1 MSKSGTAFGTA
12 ATALGMTPLGL
23 GLTIGSAVLGF
34 FGSRRKRKKARK
46 QRAQARQLLGQ
57 QYGSLQQARTAEAA
71 EFAQQREFLGEG
83 QQLAQQ
89 AALQQYGVEQD
100 ALQSQVGM
108 TGLAGSGA
116 GMQAMQQGQTQFAQ
130 QQMARNL
137 GVRES
142 AFQLGMRESASIRD
156 IQSAGFELDRYA
168 AEKGIKSSYGQSL
181 LDMYGGV

>member
-1 MSKSGTAFGTA
+1 MGKFGTAFTGT

-23 GLTIGSAVLGF
+23 GLTIGGAVLGF
-34 FGSRRKRKKARK
+34 FGSRRKRAQERKKRE
-46 QRAQARQLLGQ
+46 RAKVLLGQ
-57 QYGSLQQARTAEAA
+57 QYGALQAAGTAQAA
-71 EFAQQREFLGEG
+71 EFAQQRDFLSEG

-89 AALQQYGVEQD
+89 GAIQQYGMAQEN
-100 ALQSQVGM
+100 LQSQIGM

-116 GMQAMQQGQTQFAQ
+116 GMNALQQSQMLFGQ
-130 QQMARNL
+130 QQMARDL

-142 AFQLGMRESASIRD
+142 AFELSMREAASIRD

-168 AEKGIKSSYGQSL
+168 ADKGIKSSYGQSL

>member
-1 MSKSGTAFGTA
+1 MSKFGTA
-12 ATALGMTPLGL
+12 AKALGMTPLGL
-23 GLTIGSAVLGF
+23 GLTVGGAVLGF
-34 FGSRRKRKKARK
+34 FGSRRKRKRARRK
-46 QRAQARQLLGQ
+46 RAQASQLLNQ

-71 EFAQQREFLGEG
+71 EFAQQRQFLGEG

-89 AALQQYGVEQD
+89 AAVQQYGMQQD
-100 ALQSQVGM
+100 ALQSQIGM
-108 TGLAGSGA
+108 TGLAGSGV
-116 GMQAMQQGQTQFAQ
+116 GMQAMQQGQSQFAQ
-130 QQMARNL
+130 QQMAKDL

-142 AFQLGMRESASIRD
+142 AFQIGMRESASVRD

>member
-1 MSKSGTAFGTA
+1 MSKFGTAFKGA
-12 ATALGMTPLGL
+12 SEALGMTPLGL
-23 GLTIGSAVLGF
+23 GLTLGGAVLGF
-34 FGSRRKRKKARK
+34 FGSRRKRKKARR

-57 QYGSLQQARTAEAA
+57 QYGALQQARTAEAA
-71 EFAQQREFLGEG
+71 EFVQQREFLGEG

-89 AALQQYGVEQD
+89 AAVQQYGLQQQG
-100 ALQSQVGM
+100 LQSQVGM

-116 GMQAMQQGQTQFAQ
+116 GMQMMQQGQMQFAQ
-130 QQMARNL
+130 QQAARDL
-137 GVRES
+137 GFRES
-142 AFQLGMRESASIRD
+142 SFQLGMREAASIRD